1 MESRDLRSWMAE
13 VENLGELKRI
23 DGADWD
29 VEIGAV
35 TELGHH
41 RGEQSKA
48 LLFDNIKGHPKG
60 YRVLSNTLNTLKRL
74 AATLNMQAILESCYA
89 VNLASSPSRH
99 SSLARSSPSGFFS
112 RPRAWPTRSARL
124 SGC

>member
-1 MESRDLRSWMAE
+1 MAE

-48 LLFDNIKGHPKG
+48 LLFDNIKGYPEG
-60 YRVLSNTLNTLKRL
+60 YRVLSNTLNTTKRL
-74 AATLNMQAILESCYA
+74 AVTLGM
-89 VNLASSPSRH
+89 PT
-99 SSLARSSPSGFFS
+99 SGFTYVQGTPKQFRRS
-112 RPRAWPTRSARL
+112 DLDSPVTREFCGECGRTSSQGRPVCRAAY
-124 SGC
+124 

>member
-35 TELGHH
+35 TTT
-41 RGEQSKA
+41 S
-48 LLFDNIKGHPKG
+48 
-60 YRVLSNTLNTLKRL
+60 RVIRK
-74 AATLNMQAILESCYA
+74 
-89 VNLASSPSRH
+89 VFVSSQIPSI
-99 SSLARSSPSGFFS
+99 
-112 RPRAWPTRSARL
+112 RL
-124 SGC
+124 SAWLQL

>member
-48 LLFDNIKGHPKG
+48 LLFDNIKGYPKG
-60 YRVLSNTLNTLKRL
+60 FRVLSNTLNTLKRL
-74 AATLNMQAILESCYA
+74 AATLNMKTNYTRLEF
-89 VNLASSPSRH
+89 VKTSSDISRM
-99 SSLARSSPSGFFS
+99 
-112 RPRAWPTRSARL
+112 
-124 SGC
+124 